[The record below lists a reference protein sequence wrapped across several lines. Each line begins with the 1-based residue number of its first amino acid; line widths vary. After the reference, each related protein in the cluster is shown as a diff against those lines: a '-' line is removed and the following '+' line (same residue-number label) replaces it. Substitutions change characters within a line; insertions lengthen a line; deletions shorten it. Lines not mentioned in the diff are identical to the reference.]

1 MTRVRA
7 YLKGTE
13 NHLLADLLGKW
24 HDHSMLHL
32 HKKKWKCYEGLG
44 LESERSKFKS
54 CLLMNCE
61 IWGLWFLQNGRSPGK
76 AHWRSSIYGSML
88 IVNTFSAGFTGRG
101 KRDGTDGV
109 ISRW

>member
-7 YLKGTE
+7 FLKGTE

-54 CLLMNCE
+54 CLVMNCE
-61 IWGLWFLQNGRSPGK
+61 IWVS
-76 AHWRSSIYGSML
+76 GSCKTAEAQERHIGGAQYM
-88 IVNTFSAGFTGRG
+88 
-101 KRDGTDGV
+101 DQC
-109 ISRW
+109 